1 MADLAEPNCSPRHVT
16 PPVGMRWIPG
26 ATFRIGDDNAYPV
39 ANTWQGPFPYPDEG
53 LDGFLG
59 RSPVGSFPPQ
69 WLRFIRHLPY
79 RISLHSPA
87 RLISLAGD
95 PIDTSQTPN
104 TKA

>member
-1 MADLAEPNCSPRHVT
+1 
-16 PPVGMRWIPG
+16 MRWIPG

-53 LDGFLG
+53 VDGFLG
-59 RSPVGSFPPQ
+59 RPPVGSFPPNGYG
-69 WLRFIRHLPY
+69 LYDTCHIEFRCI
-79 RISLHSPA
+79 SPA